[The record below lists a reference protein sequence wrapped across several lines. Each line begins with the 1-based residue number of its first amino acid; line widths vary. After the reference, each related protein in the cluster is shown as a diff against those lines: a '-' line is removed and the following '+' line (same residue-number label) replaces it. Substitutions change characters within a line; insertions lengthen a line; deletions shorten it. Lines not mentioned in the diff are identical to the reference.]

1 MPEASSDEA
10 LRCTVTADG
19 VTFTVHVQPRASR
32 AEICGIHNGE
42 LKVRLTA
49 PPVDDAANAQ
59 CLELL
64 AKRLGIAKSAL
75 AIRHGNKSRHKTI
88 SVAGATASDIHRLIQ
103 QLPH

>member
-49 PPVDDAANAQ
+49 PPVDDAANTQ
-59 CLELL
+59 CVELL
-64 AKRLGIAKSAL
+64 AKRLGIAKSTVT
-75 AIRHGNKSRHKTI
+75 IIHGSKSRHKTI
-88 SVAGATASDIHRLIQ
+88 RIAGITAKAIF
-103 QLPH
+103 QLTDC